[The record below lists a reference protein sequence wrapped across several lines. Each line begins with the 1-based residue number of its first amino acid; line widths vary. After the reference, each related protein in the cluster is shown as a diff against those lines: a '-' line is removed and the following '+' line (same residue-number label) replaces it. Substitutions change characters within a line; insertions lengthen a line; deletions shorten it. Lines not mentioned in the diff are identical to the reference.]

1 MRLGFIGT
9 GKIASSVIIGICN
22 SNIKYKQI
30 FISPRNKK
38 IALGLKKKFK
48 KVTISKTNQE
58 IIDNSDWI
66 FLSVTPSVGKKIIK
80 DLKFRTNQKV
90 ISFISTITLSQ
101 LKKMIKNLKF
111 KKNKKLI
118 IFISTITLSQ
128 LKKMIKK
135 KIDIVRAIPLPPI
148 SLREGPVP
156 ICPPNKKVKA
166 FFDKLGSTVEI
177 KNEKLSINFWS
188 TSGMMASYYNMLN
201 TMSVWLNKRGVKKLD
216 AQKYV
221 TSLFLALSKD
231 AVINSNKDLKL
242 LVKDSQ
248 TSKGLNEQGLKEM
261 TKKDVYKSLTS
272 TLNSI
277 YKRLDK

>member
-1 MRLGFIGT
+1 MILGFIGT
-9 GKIASSVIIGICN
+9 GKIASSVITGICN
-22 SNIKYKQI
+22 SKIRYKQI
-30 FISPRNKK
+30 IISSRNKK
-38 IALGLKKKFK
+38 ISLSLKKKFK
-48 KVTISKTNQE
+48 KVIISKINQE
-58 IIDNSDWI
+58 IVDKSNWV
-66 FLSVTPSVGKKIIK
+66 FLSVTPSVGKNIIK
-80 DLKFRTNQKV
+80 DLKFKKNQKV
-90 ISFISTITLSQ
+90 ISFISTITLSE
-101 LKKMIKNLKF
+101 L
-111 KKNKKLI
+111 
-118 IFISTITLSQ
+118 
-128 LKKMIKK
+128 KK
-135 KIDIVRAIPLPPI
+135 KIKEKVDIVRAIPLPPI
-148 SLREGPVP
+148 SLKEGPVP

-188 TSGMMASYYNMLN
+188 TSGIMASYYNILD
-201 TMSVWLNKRGVKKLD
+201 TMSVWLNKKGVKKLD

-248 TSKGLNEQGLKEM
+248 TPKGLNEQGLKEM

>member
-9 GKIASSVIIGICN
+9 GKIASSVITGICN
-22 SNIKYKQI
+22 SSIIYKNII
-30 FISPRNKK
+30 VSPRNKK
-38 IALGLKKKFK
+38 IANNLKKKFK
-48 KVTISKTNQE
+48 KIKIAKNNQE
-58 IIDNSDWI
+58 IINNSDWV
-66 FLSVTPSVGKKIIK
+66 FLSVTPTVGEKIIK
-80 DLKFRTNQKV
+80 DLKFRSNQKV
-90 ISFISTITLSQ
+90 IS
-101 LKKMIKNLKF
+101 
-111 KKNKKLI
+111 
-118 IFISTITLSQ
+118 FISTITLSQ

-148 SLREGPVP
+148 SLKEGPVP

-166 FFDKLGSTVEI
+166 FFNKLGSTVEI

-188 TSGMMASYYNMLN
+188 TSGLMASYYNMLD
-201 TMSVWLNKRGVKKLD
+201 TISVWLNKKGVKKLD

-242 LVKDSQ
+242 LIKESQ
-248 TSKGLNEQGLKEM
+248 TPKGLNEQGLKEM
-261 TKKDVYKSLTS
+261 IKKDVYKSVVS

-277 YKRLDK
+277 HKRLDK